1 MTKNEMKDLL
11 FDTLNEHDTL
21 FSDITLNDTL
31 NSLIVTSIDKERFI
45 ITIDNLKEP

>member
-11 FDTLNEHDTL
+11 FETLNEHDTL

-31 NSLIVTSIDKERFI
+31 NSLIVTSIRSEEH
-45 ITIDNLKEP
+45 TSELQSHAY